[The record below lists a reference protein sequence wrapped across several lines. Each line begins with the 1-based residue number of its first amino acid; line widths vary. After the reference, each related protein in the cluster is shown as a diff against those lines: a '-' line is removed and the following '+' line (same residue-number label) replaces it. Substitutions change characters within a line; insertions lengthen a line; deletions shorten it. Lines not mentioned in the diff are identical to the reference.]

1 MKMKDKKNLMVLV
14 GIVALAIVIV
24 VSIII
29 FGKIS
34 NESKKENEMK
44 NLGKAFYEEVYYKQ
58 LVESDIEVKDFL
70 SRFKENGIKFDLK
83 TLVGYKDDNK
93 ELFDKCNLDDS
104 KVTIYPSDPYKQDSY
119 KMELTLSCE

>member
-24 VSIII
+24 VSIVI

>member
-1 MKMKDKKNLMVLV
+1 MKDKKNLMVLV